1 MGSHFSADS
10 HRVGLDRKTVRRYI
24 GQGLEPPTYGPRQ
37 PRISQLQAFEPYL
50 RERLGAFPQLT
61 GRRLHR
67 ELRDLGYGGGY
78 TILTEL
84 LREIRPVEVSAYEVR
99 FETPPGR
106 QAQVDFA
113 HFRAAFT
120 DEPGV
125 ERIIWLFSMV
135 LGYSRMLWGR
145 FVVHQDLQTLLRCHT
160 AAFEALGG
168 VPEQILYDRM
178 RTVFNRED
186 PDTSHIVYNRT
197 LLAFARHYGY
207 LPKACK
213 AYRAKTKGKV
223 ERPFRYI
230 REDFFLGRSFR
241 NLDDLNAQ
249 FRQWLDQVAN
259 ARTHATTRRVVAEH
273 FAEERPALRPLT
285 AGSFQAVLRLE
296 RRITRDG
303 MVSVDGNLYSVPNSA
318 RRRTVEV
325 HSTANE
331 VRILEGDDVIA
342 VHPLLDGRGQRRIIA
357 GHRTLP
363 PRASSQTPRDDR
375 SSPTRA
381 GDVVALRPL
390 AFYDAVG
397 KRLATN
403 DAAA

>member
-1 MGSHFSADS
+1 
-10 HRVGLDRKTVRRYI
+10 
-24 GQGLEPPTYGPRQ
+24 
-37 PRISQLQAFEPYL
+37 
-50 RERLGAFPQLT
+50 
-61 GRRLHR
+61 
-67 ELRDLGYGGGY
+67 
-78 TILTEL
+78 
-84 LREIRPVEVSAYEVR
+84 
-99 FETPPGR
+99 
-106 QAQVDFA
+106 
-113 HFRAAFT
+113 
-120 DEPGV
+120 
-125 ERIIWLFSMV
+125 MV
-135 LGYSRMLWGR
+135 LGHSRMLWGR
-145 FVVHQDLQTLLRCHT
+145 FVLHQDLQTLLRCHT

-186 PDTSHIVYNRT
+186 PETSHIIYNRT
-197 LLAFARHYGY
+197 LLAFASHYGY

-241 NLDDLNAQ
+241 HLDDLNGQ

-259 ARTHATTRRVVAEH
+259 MRTHATTKRVVAEH
-273 FAEERPALRPLT
+273 FAEERPTLRPLT
-285 AGSFQAVLRLE
+285 AGTFQAVLRLE

-318 RRRTVEV
+318 RRRTVEI

-331 VRILEGDDVIA
+331 VRILEDGAVIA
-342 VHPLLDGRGQRRIIA
+342 VHPVLDGRGQRRIIA
-357 GHRTLP
+357 GHRTSP
-363 PRASSQTPRDDR
+363 PPANSQTPRDDQSATAR
-375 SSPTRA
+375 P
-381 GDVVALRPL
+381 GEIVALRSL

-397 KRLATN
+397 KRLAAN